1 MKKLLLGMTALAALT
16 VAGGA
21 QAVLKLKV
29 DDITNATNLLDVTDQ
44 NVPSGDG
51 NSVADRITSTFVDAN
66 WDLEVRGRSD
76 TAGASLLTFDS
87 LNILSSGS
95 GELKFQLSE
104 VGYSGDTTLRL
115 DFTNTAT
122 VGTLDLTLSAYAS
135 FDNAQFGTSVFLGSL
150 SSTSTQAA
158 TEFHIIDGSSGFYS
172 LTIVG
177 NVIHSGTK
185 SESDLDAS
193 IVNIPEPS
201 VIALF
206 GAGLLGLGFA
216 RRRMSK

>member
-44 NVPSGDG
+44 VVASGDS
-51 NSVADRITSTFVDAN
+51 NAIANRISSTFVDAN
-66 WDLEVRGRSD
+66 WDLDVRGRSD
-76 TAGASLLTFDS
+76 TVGASLLTFDS

-104 VGYSGDTTLRL
+104 VGYTGDTTLKL

-122 VGTLDLTLSAYAS
+122 LGNLDLTLTAYAD
-135 FDNAQFGTSVFLGSL
+135 FGNNQFGTSVFLGSL
-150 SSTSTQAA
+150 SSTSTEAV
-158 TEFHIIDGSSGFYS
+158 TEFKILDGTTGPYS

-177 NVIHSGTK
+177 NVIHSGDN

-193 IVNIPEPS
+193 IVKIPEPS